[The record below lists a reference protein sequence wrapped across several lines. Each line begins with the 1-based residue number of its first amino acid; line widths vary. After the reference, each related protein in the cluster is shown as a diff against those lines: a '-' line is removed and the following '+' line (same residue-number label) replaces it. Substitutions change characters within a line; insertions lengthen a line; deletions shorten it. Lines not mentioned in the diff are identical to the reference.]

1 MGCSYS
7 RKIDQYLGNDLTL
20 WRSLI
25 DTKSKSIIRIT
36 CQDQKQPTHL
46 EIIRYVKENYYDQ
59 TIDTVTKIESVMT
72 EEVIGVIMNK
82 YKEVLSV
89 KKRSLIINY
98 LLSKKQLLKTV
109 YMGGIL

>member
-1 MGCSYS
+1 MLCPACNVILYEKVAFYS
-7 RKIDQYLGNDLTL
+7 LFMTKNYEYLIFAGFHKD
-20 WRSLI
+20 
-25 DTKSKSIIRIT
+25 
-36 CQDQKQPTHL
+36 
-46 EIIRYVKENYYDQ
+46 
-59 TIDTVTKIESVMT
+59 IESVMT